1 MRDLASRAMRHE
13 VRRAPSDKA
22 RGGRGTRSPALD
34 SGDVRIARATSETIA
49 LSAVAGA
56 TAVVLGAISIE
67 RRSLWLDEAFDI
79 GWSQLS
85 WSDYIRVAFERE
97 GSQALYLLLLKPWLA
112 LTSTDE
118 WVARAPSVFA
128 AGLAAALLVPL
139 GIRLFG
145 SRLAGI
151 GAGLLL
157 ATNAFSVAWSQQ
169 ARQYALAMLFAV
181 VVTYLFVVA
190 VESEGW
196 RWWLAYG
203 AVAGLSVYSH
213 FFVAL
218 VLASHV
224 PALLVTRRAGVQRR
238 WAVAAGIAFVIA
250 LPALNFVLN
259 HDAGQVSW
267 IPELDYDYVD
277 DVVYQL
283 SGESRLALAV
293 GAAGLLALCFDGVR
307 IPSQSWRHLL
317 VGSWLV
323 VPLGL
328 ALVISHFKPMLVDR
342 YLIVCIPALALAMSY
357 AVSRLG
363 RWAGSAALI
372 CLLFVAMSHVRD
384 WYGSLIAEDW
394 RGAVQYVEREKAPTH
409 QLLVYPGFLAAP
421 VDYYATGPIDTGE
434 RFTTDPAWI
443 ITVAD
448 RAPEIEEWV
457 TRSGYEIADRANF
470 INVDVWRVEKV
481 D

>member
-1 MRDLASRAMRHE
+1 M
-13 VRRAPSDKA
+13 
-22 RGGRGTRSPALD
+22 RGGRSTPSPALD
-34 SGDVRIARATSETIA
+34 SGDVRIARATTENIA

-79 GWSQLS
+79 GWSHLS

-145 SRLAGI
+145 SRLVGL

-157 ATNAFSVAWSQQ
+157 ATNAFSVEWSQQ

-190 VESEGW
+190 VESDGW

-203 AVAGLSVYSH
+203 VVAGLSVYSH

-224 PALLVTRRAGVQRR
+224 PAVLVTRRAGVQRR

-267 IPELDYDYVD
+267 IPELDYDYVA

-283 SGESRLALAV
+283 SGASRLALAV

-307 IPSQSWRHLL
+307 IPSQSWRYVL

-328 ALVISHFKPMLVDR
+328 ALVISYFKPMLVDR

-394 RGAVQYVEREKAPTH
+394 RGAVQYVEKEKAPTH
-409 QLLVYPGFLAAP
+409 QLLVYPGVLAAP

-457 TRSGYEIADRANF
+457 ARSGYEIADRANF